1 MGTNVVVAILGCRHG
16 AGSRVGVGVGHQRAA
31 AGVVEIVQGPRT
43 VTQCLTEKQI
53 AREKPPTFTRIWEIG
68 SQVGK
73 VHFDLFDKHPVYQC
87 LSILILDIK

>member
-1 MGTNVVVAILGCRHG
+1 MGTNVVVAILGGRHG

-53 AREKPPTFTRIWEIG
+53 AREKPWRLPTFTRIWEIG
-68 SQVGK
+68 RQVGK
-73 VHFDLFDKHPVYQC
+73 VHIDLFDKHPVFYVYQY
-87 LSILILDIK
+87 

>member
-1 MGTNVVVAILGCRHG
+1 MGTNVVVAILGGRHG

-43 VTQCLTEKQI
+43 VTQCLMEKQI
-53 AREKPPTFTRIWEIG
+53 AREKPRRLPTFTRIWEIG

-73 VHFDLFDKHPVYQC
+73 VHFDLFDKHPVFYVYQY
-87 LSILILDIK
+87 